1 MENEAKNHDLLK
13 GIISVLV
20 EIAIILALTVIVVF
34 ALNYFKL
41 INIGL
46 LFSPEASL
54 TNASSDQNAL
64 ENKSAVVPSPVVL
77 QRRANPAL
85 PNLQLIAKNKAL
97 HNEFQAFEFEGNID
111 NVSSTPGIDR
121 DSKIPYAARIV
132 VGIGTQSAQVNLDYP
147 KSALSK
153 IKVAD
158 SQGKKLE
165 FTDLKKGDSVVIRTV
180 LSTYLQYPNNYF
192 GVTITKK

>member
-1 MENEAKNHDLLK
+1 MENEVKNNGLLK
-13 GIISVLV
+13 GVISILV
-20 EIAIILALTVIVVF
+20 EIGIILGLTVVVVF

-54 TNASSDQNAL
+54 TNTSPGQETL
-64 ENKSAVVPSPVVL
+64 QNKSAVAPSPLVI
-77 QRRANPAL
+77 QKQSNPAL

-111 NVSSTPGIDR
+111 NVSSTPGIDK

-132 VGIGTQSAQVNLDYP
+132 VGIGTQSAQVNLNYP
-147 KSALSK
+147 KAALSK

-165 FTDLKKGDSVVIRTV
+165 FADLKKGDSVIIRTV
-180 LSTYLQYPNNYF
+180 LSTVLQYPNNYF